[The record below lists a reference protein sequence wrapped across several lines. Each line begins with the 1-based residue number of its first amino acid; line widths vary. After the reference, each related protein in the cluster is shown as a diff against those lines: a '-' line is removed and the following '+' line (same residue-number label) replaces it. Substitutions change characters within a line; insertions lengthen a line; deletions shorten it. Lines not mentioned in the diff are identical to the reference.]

1 MGAKSKPGKV
11 RSAARKS
18 VSKAAASRGRRADT
32 AAPDAWMPQVPD
44 ERHDEIDCERI
55 VEGYGGRSLPPYFDE
70 YN

>member
-1 MGAKSKPGKV
+1 MGAKSKPGKS

-18 VSKAAASRGRRADT
+18 ATKASDSRGRKAAT
-32 AAPDAWMPQVPD
+32 APDVWVPQAPD

-55 VEGYGGRSLPPYFDE
+55 VEGYGGRSLPPYSDD